1 MSDWKQQVDH
11 LKDRQSVNSEFLSE
25 LVKQKSTLDAYGEKL
40 MQRLNHLV
48 KLVKEADDEIES
60 LESQVMT
67 LTEEVMTDGAR
78 GQ

>member
-1 MSDWKQQVDH
+1 M
-11 LKDRQSVNSEFLSE
+11 
-25 LVKQKSTLDAYGEKL
+25 DAYGEKL